1 MNANEKNIRWLPNGG
16 YNEEYYKKSLEPVTS
31 KEARKLLASR
41 KLLNATI
48 SATSKDTI
56 KQNSFNREVTTAS
69 VIINEKEPVLT
80 DYSNQGSNTALNNNN
95 HQMYKMRFEVAMKTL
110 EEVKANFITYQ
121 KESQEQITNLNNEL
135 LMLKKN
141 QDNKVT
147 FTNRIIELKYH
158 FKELRSTLRPYYRKH
173 EKLPELTDGE
183 TLSNMDLCEGSG
195 DEFDD
200 DVNEMINN

>member
-69 VIINEKEPVLT
+69 VIIKENEPILT
-80 DYSNQGSNTALNNNN
+80 DYSNQGSNTSLNNNN

-110 EEVKANFITYQ
+110 EEVRANFITYQ

-135 LMLKKN
+135 LKLKKS
-141 QDNKVT
+141 Q
-147 FTNRIIELKYH
+147 E
-158 FKELRSTLRPYYRKH
+158 
-173 EKLPELTDGE
+173 
-183 TLSNMDLCEGSG
+183 
-195 DEFDD
+195 
-200 DVNEMINN
+200 IN